1 MLFVVCSISALQMKA
16 ELLRSALI
24 ALTAVIELI
33 FLIRLGRLI
42 ITLNRLEKFDRYRA
56 ELLKRWPDL
65 VLPE

>member
-16 ELLRSALI
+16 ELLRWALI

-42 ITLNRLEKFDRYRA
+42 ITLNRLENFDRYRA

>member
-1 MLFVVCSISALQMKA
+1 MKA
-16 ELLRSALI
+16 ELLRWALI

-42 ITLNRLEKFDRYRA
+42 ITLNRLENFDRYRA